1 MSYFLEEELTAQ
13 GVATK
18 TTWKIRFKQKIY
30 VRVKTLPRQ
39 FYEQGL
45 KLKEEYTAQNRD
57 SLLIEHKTWIA
68 IWLEELNQ
76 LEEIDHNDCELRPEV
91 FSTPEKDNVQLTD
104 LAPIS
109 ALDDEDPLIT
119 PEFETQTSSPKYPGV
134 DCQDSLEHFRNSS
147 SNSSS
152 HLDQSTHLNKKYR
165 GVAYQETIFDQNSP
179 LVTPSKPMPKKYRGR
194 SY

>member
-18 TTWKIRFKQKIY
+18 TTLKIRFNQKIY

-134 DCQDSLEHFRNSS
+134 ACQDSLEHFSNSS

-152 HLDQSTHLNKKYR
+152 HLDQSKHLNKKYR
-165 GVAYQETIFDQNSP
+165 GVAYQETISDQNSP
-179 LVTPSKPMPKKYRGR
+179 LVTPSKPMPKKHRGR

>member
-1 MSYFLEEELTAQ
+1 MSYWLEEELTAQ

-18 TTWKIRFKQKIY
+18 TTLKIRLNQKIY
-30 VRVKTLPRQ
+30 VRVKTLPMQ

-76 LEEIDHNDCELRPEV
+76 LEEIENNYCELRPEV

-104 LAPIS
+104 LPKIS
-109 ALDDEDPLIT
+109 ALDNEDPLII
-119 PEFETQTSSPKYPGV
+119 PEFETQTSSQKYRGV
-134 DCQDSLEHFRNSS
+134 AYEDSLEHF
-147 SNSSS
+147 SNSSY
-152 HLDQSTHLNKKYR
+152 HLDQLKQLNKKYR
-165 GVAYQETIFDQNSP
+165 GVTYKQPIPDNSP
-179 LVTPSKPMPKKYRGR
+179 RKVTQAKPIPKKYRGH